1 MHFCSHSLIKLFV
14 APIIHLTVA
23 VHIWKDVLVEQN
35 DKKVLK
41 FEALVVRKA
50 LELLGT
56 RQPSQPPYRLLSN
69 A

>member
-1 MHFCSHSLIKLFV
+1 M
-14 APIIHLTVA
+14 VA
-23 VHIWKDVLVEQN
+23 VRVWKDVLVEQN

-56 RQPSQPPYRLLSN
+56 RQPSQPPYRLLFN